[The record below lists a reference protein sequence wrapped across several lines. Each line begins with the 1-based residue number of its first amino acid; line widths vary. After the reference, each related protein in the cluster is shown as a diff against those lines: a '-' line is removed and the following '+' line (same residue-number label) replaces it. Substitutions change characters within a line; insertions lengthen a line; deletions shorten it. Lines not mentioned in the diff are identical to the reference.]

1 VQQEIAETAD
11 RVGRRDEVRL
21 VAVTKTFPADIVRQ
35 AYDAG
40 QRLFGENRVQEA
52 ADKIDALSGLPEL
65 EWHLIG
71 HLQTNKARQA
81 AECFSMV
88 ESVDSVR
95 LATALDGRA
104 ARIDRVLPVLLEVN
118 VSGESSKSGFDP
130 DALPGAVEE
139 IAALDHLEIRG
150 LMTVAPLVEDAE
162 DTRPVFRRLRE
173 LRDDMRERYRL
184 ERMDQL
190 SMGMSGDFLVAV
202 EEGSTLVR
210 IGRAIF
216 GARPR

>member
-1 VQQEIAETAD
+1 
-11 RVGRRDEVRL
+11 
-21 VAVTKTFPADIVRQ
+21 
-35 AYDAG
+35 
-40 QRLFGENRVQEA
+40 
-52 ADKIDALSGLPEL
+52 
-65 EWHLIG
+65 
-71 HLQTNKARQA
+71 
-81 AECFSMV
+81 MV